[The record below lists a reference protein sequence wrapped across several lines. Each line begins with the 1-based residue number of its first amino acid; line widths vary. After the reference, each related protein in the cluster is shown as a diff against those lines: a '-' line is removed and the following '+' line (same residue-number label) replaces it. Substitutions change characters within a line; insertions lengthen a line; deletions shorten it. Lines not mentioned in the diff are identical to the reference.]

1 MSFTINCILVY
12 NVFLNRFIKKN
23 SINELYMFSFYKI
36 KKYTCELIMIKLIR
50 NVMSYLVKQKI
61 IV

>member
-1 MSFTINCILVY
+1 
-12 NVFLNRFIKKN
+12 
-23 SINELYMFSFYKI
+23 MFSFYKI

>member
-12 NVFLNRFIKKN
+12 SVFLNRFIKKN
-23 SINELYMFSFYKI
+23 QLIYMFSFYKI